1 VTCSELSEAYAEP
14 LLGTASTVRTWV
26 LLEQAGAWPAAALA
40 SRQLAAGLGA
50 ALASHANQHR
60 VRLVLIR
67 RPGRSV
73 STQAS
78 RVFVA
83 HVRETGSWLARTEV
97 ADPRDVTSLPFG
109 DFAQGRSTGLEPMA
123 ASLFCV
129 CTHGAHDQCC
139 ATRGRPVA
147 AAMADRFPDE
157 TWEVS
162 HIGGDRFA
170 ANVVCFP
177 EGYYFGRVP
186 AEGAAAVAAEYLAGR
201 LALAYLRGRACY
213 PTVVQAADVLVRT
226 ELGLSAM
233 DAVRVV
239 ERSTTGDL
247 TDVTFGIPG
256 DRYATVRLRT
266 SRAAEPRRL
275 TCDVGQPSRP
285 VEFSLVD
292 VTTGRRRGA

>member
-1 VTCSELSEAYAEP
+1 VTCSDLSEAYAEA

-26 LLEQAGAWPAAALA
+26 LLEQAGAWPATALA
-40 SRQLAAGLGA
+40 SRQLADGVGA
-50 ALASHANQHR
+50 ALARHANQHR
-60 VRLVLIR
+60 VRLVLVR
-67 RPGRSV
+67 RPGRSA
-73 STQAS
+73 STGPS

-97 ADPRDVTSLPFG
+97 ADPRNVTSLAFA
-109 DFAQGRSTGLEPMA
+109 DFVQGRSTGLEPMA
-123 ASLFCV
+123 APLFCV

-147 AAMADRFPDE
+147 AAMADQFPDE

-177 EGYYFGRVP
+177 HGYYFGRVP
-186 AEGAAAVAAEYLAGR
+186 AEGAPAVAAEYVAGR
-201 LALAYLRGRACY
+201 LRLAYLRGRACY
-213 PTVVQAADVLVRT
+213 PTVVQAADVFVRT
-226 ELGLSAM
+226 ELGLTAM

-239 ERSTTGDL
+239 ERSTTADL
-247 TDVTFGIPG
+247 SVVTFAVAGEG
-256 DRYATVRLRT
+256 YATVRLRT
-266 SRAAEPRRL
+266 TRAVEPRRL
-275 TCDVGQPSRP
+275 TCDVGQASSP

-292 VTTGRRRGA
+292 VTSGPQRDA